1 MRRSLKK
8 SAFESHESDSQAAI
22 VGGVFSE
29 GQLAIELHA
38 LSRFKPGVFIR
49 DALRSPLI
57 FFAVV
62 GGPPVMEVTVAVEL
76 PALIVE
82 PMGQLVPN
90 NRPDGSE
97 ICCIIRLPVK
107 QRWLQDGRR
116 KGNRIELWIVVCVG
130 H

>member
-1 MRRSLKK
+1 MRAIRKPPL
-8 SAFESHESDSQAAI
+8 SA
-22 VGGVFSE
+22 GVFSE
-29 GQLAIELHA
+29 GQLAIEVHA

-90 NRPDGSE
+90 NRPMAAKFAASSACRSNSGG
-97 ICCIIRLPVK
+97 CRMAAGKV
-107 QRWLQDGRR
+107 
-116 KGNRIELWIVVCVG
+116 IELSCG
-130 H
+130 S